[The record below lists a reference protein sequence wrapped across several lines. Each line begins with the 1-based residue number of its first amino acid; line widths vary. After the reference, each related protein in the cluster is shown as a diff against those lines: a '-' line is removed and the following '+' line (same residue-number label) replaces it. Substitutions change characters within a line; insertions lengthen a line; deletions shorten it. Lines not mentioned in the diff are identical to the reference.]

1 MVLLH
6 QGREQREQAVLI
18 PKRHN
23 GDDPIV
29 NWLAFI
35 KIPERIEV

>member
-23 GDDPIV
+23 GDNPMP
-29 NWLAFI
+29 AS
-35 KIPERIEV
+35 P